1 MRTGSAPPRQ
11 WQSLFARAP
20 RGRRRLDRES
30 LTHNHGL
37 GSVKTSRSLAADD
50 QTTARQAL
58 ETLAAFGAV
67 LSIKLYRLTL
77 DPPPA
82 VPTLPCLDHEAMLH
96 EGIAPHAAAYVEEA
110 GSGDLHEVVFV
121 PAQRRIEVDT
131 VSTWGEG
138 SSDSHRRLLALLQSR
153 FPGYRV
159 RVKGPS
165 WWRGERRVA
174 DACRA
179 QVSLRDV
186 LLSRDTG
193 KVKTAIDRLQTIGSL
208 MEKQS
213 RVASWGVRTV
223 TGPLLTAAGVVSF
236 MVLGTLEPTLGTV
249 GVTTAR
255 YTFISMLGAVFLYY
269 GLKAVQLTEMSNR
282 VWKRTAEYNLILT
295 ERKRLEKE

>member
-1 MRTGSAPPRQ
+1 MSPPT
-11 WQSLFARAP
+11 AT
-20 RGRRRLDRES
+20 DD
-30 LTHNHGL
+30 
-37 GSVKTSRSLAADD
+37 AAI
-50 QTTARQAL
+50 ARQAL
-58 ETLAAFGAV
+58 ERLDAFGAV
-67 LSIKLYRLTL
+67 LSLKLYRLTL
-77 DPPPA
+77 DPPLT

-96 EGIAPHAAAYVEEA
+96 EGIAPHAAAYVQERE
-110 GSGDLHEVVFV
+110 SGDLHEVVFI
-121 PAQRRIEVDT
+121 PAERRIEVDT
-131 VSTWGEG
+131 VSTWGET
-138 SSDSHRRLLALLQSR
+138 SSASHARLLALLRAEFPR
-153 FPGYRV
+153 FSV
-159 RVKGPS
+159 RVQGPS

-174 DACRA
+174 AACRA

-186 LLSRDTG
+186 LISRDTG
-193 KVKTAIDRLQTIGSL
+193 VVKTAIDRLQTVGSL

-236 MVLGTLEPTLGTV
+236 MVLGTLEPTLGDV

-295 ERKRLEKE
+295 ERKRLEK